1 MSRSTP
7 PAFLDIEASGFGR
20 DSYPIEIGF
29 VLPDGDAWCTLV
41 RPEPDWTHWDP
52 AAEALH
58 GISRSLALRHGR
70 PAVDVARELNRRLG
84 GLTVYS
90 DGWAHDYAWLAL
102 LFEAGGR
109 SPSCATPSAKTRRR
123 PGRPPANGCDA
134 SGRWRATGPAATPAS
149 CSSPGRPCT
158 GRQRRRPDQR
168 TSGPRSSS
176 AARRPAQ

>member
-1 MSRSTP
+1 MARSTP

-29 VLPDGDAWCTLV
+29 VLPDGHAWCTLV

-58 GISRSLALRHGR
+58 GITRSLALRHGR
-70 PAVDVARELNRRLG
+70 PAVDVARELNRRLA

-109 SPSCATPSAKTRRR
+109 SPLFRLDHLRSALDEDQAQAWQATREQVRQQR
-123 PGRPPANGCDA
+123 PLARHRASSDARILQLTWQALHEPPPPPA
-134 SGRWRATGPAATPAS
+134 P
-149 CSSPGRPCT
+149 PG
-158 GRQRRRPDQR
+158 
-168 TSGPRSSS
+168 
-176 AARRPAQ
+176 

>member
-1 MSRSTP
+1 MGSSTP

-41 RPEPDWTHWDP
+41 RPEPDWTHWDS
-52 AAEALH
+52 AAESLH
-58 GISRSLALRHGR
+58 GITRAIALRHGR

-84 GLTVYS
+84 KMTVYS

-109 SPSCATPSAKTRRR
+109 SPTFRLDHLRNTLGEGQAQAWQSTRDRVRRERPMARHRASTDARILQLTWEALHESPPR
-123 PGRPPANGCDA
+123 PG
-134 SGRWRATGPAATPAS
+134 
-149 CSSPGRPCT
+149 
-158 GRQRRRPDQR
+158 
-168 TSGPRSSS
+168 
-176 AARRPAQ
+176 